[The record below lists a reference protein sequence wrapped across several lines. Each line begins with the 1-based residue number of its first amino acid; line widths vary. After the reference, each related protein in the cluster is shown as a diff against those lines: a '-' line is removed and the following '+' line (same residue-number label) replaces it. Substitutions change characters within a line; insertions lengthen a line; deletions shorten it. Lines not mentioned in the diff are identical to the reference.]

1 MRAGR
6 GAVVDRAEAWHGAI
20 AAATANEN
28 RTARHLP
35 ICTKGFA
42 DLPEQGSDGW
52 RCSCRGVF
60 SLAIKRPSTI
70 GMECS
75 SPTASCMRANPYST
89 HTNTKTKKKKKK
101 MSQKKKKKKKKKKE
115 KSCVREE
122 GHWRI
127 MDDRLLCDISASCD
141 APPSTLGR
149 AWERKVKQKRM

>member
-60 SLAIKRPSTI
+60 SHAIKRPSTI

-89 HTNTKTKKKKKK
+89 HAHTKRKRDYRSPRDEKNCIGVG
-101 MSQKKKKKKKKKKE
+101 E
-115 KSCVREE
+115 KSGVREE

-127 MDDRLLCDISASCD
+127 MDDRLLCDITASCD